1 MNYKNI
7 AVPMLEEVYEYYR
20 DFVKN
25 DSEYV
30 SIWLD
35 YDLPVWSS
43 MTDNTKQAAIEY
55 VYKNRND
62 IELHS
67 GEVESWVQATAYFM
81 LKKFWE
87 EVVEGCGGFFDDLDF
102 MMEEDI
108 LQNKYIQEALG
119 ISSTFNNNF

>member
-7 AVPMLEEVYEYYR
+7 AVPMLEEVYEYHKTI
-20 DFVKN
+20 VK
-25 DSEYV
+25 DEPEYV
-30 SIWLD
+30 SDWLD
-35 YDLPVWSS
+35 YDLPVWNS
-43 MTDNTKQAAIEY
+43 MSDNTKQAAIEY
-55 VYKNRND
+55 VYNNRND

-87 EVVEGCGGFFDDLDF
+87 EVVERCSGFFDDLDF

-108 LQNKYIQEALG
+108 LQDRYIQKTLG
-119 ISSTFNNNF
+119 VGSTFTNDF